1 MEKKKRQLLEHTFQ
15 TFMEVGM
22 GNLNYDILTDITSKD
37 FVGFGTAIDE
47 KLFGLAA
54 VQKLIQ
60 RQIEQGKGLEIS
72 FETDTLDI
80 HFSQDENTAIY
91 TNDVVIQIVTGSDTI
106 EMYVRVSMVL
116 EYMEDKWKVVHFHTS
131 KPEQVQSEKD
141 TWGLETWKE
150 RAEMLEKEVA
160 ERTEDLVLK
169 NRELEI
175 EAALERVRTR
185 ALAMNSSEELPEVA
199 LELRK
204 QMGILGQL
212 DLEVCVIHLYE
223 EDENYFESWGAM
235 RAPGEEGKIFQGL
248 AKFPNSGIAIVDEM
262 MAHYH
267 AGDKDYI
274 LINEGE
280 KAQEWF
286 QVLKKYAPEIYRV
299 LSKTFELTPKDQLKA
314 YWAMADF
321 EGGSLGMVTYAI
333 PDPDALKLLRQSANV
348 FQLAHRRYRD
358 LQKAEAQAREARIE
372 AALERTRTKSMLMKH
387 SDELNEISK
396 VFHEQLLD
404 LGIDSEFSFVWLPD
418 EEKVEHLFWATW
430 QNKKNGK
437 AEIHSKSIAYP
448 MDLSEPTTLTCLAD
462 WKSGVSIH
470 EHFVP
475 PAEIKNFFVSWEEL
489 LRGSEKLRSQNFP
502 DGIYYTEAF
511 MKYGCFG
518 IDIRRPLSEK
528 EKTILNRFAIEF
540 ERAYTR
546 FLDLQ
551 KAEEQTKEAQI
562 EAALERVRAQTM
574 AMHNSEDVGKCIVKM
589 FGELTSLGVH
599 EGTRFGIGILNH
611 DNENNQLWTA
621 KKEEEEVK
629 IHIGHLDMT
638 SHPLLKSA
646 RKAWKDQIPLHKYIL
661 EGEDLQNYYK
671 MLNKAP
677 DYKIK
682 IPLALLPEKE
692 FHYGFI
698 FEHGFFY
705 AFSPKEFGPDLIA
718 IIHRFSTQFSQT
730 YRRYL
735 DLVKAE
741 AQAREAQIEA
751 ALERVRSRTMG
762 MQHSVELPEV
772 ANLMFLEIQSLGIPA
787 WSCGY
792 CILLEDR
799 RSSTCIM
806 SSEGT
811 LQKPFL
817 LPHHGE
823 DSFEEWDKFVQG
835 KDSFFVQ
842 ELGGESLQS
851 HYRFMK
857 SLPQLT
863 PVFQDLENA
872 GLSLPTYQINH
883 LCKFGQGF
891 LLFITYEKVPE
902 THNIFKRFTKVF
914 DQTYTRFLDL
924 QKAEAQA
931 REAKIEAALER
942 VRSHSMGMQNSGDF
956 GNVTTEM
963 FNQLRNFGADL
974 FATGIVF
981 CDKHEGHV
989 EQWHSIP
996 GGGMLSPMIVPIDLD
1011 YIHQYRYDQW
1021 KAGKEL
1027 FSVEIPE
1034 DFIEQHFED
1043 IFKLPSAQITL
1054 KDLESRNAPMPKTPP
1069 WEIDYGASFKN
1080 GYILISSLRHF
1091 ENTDILP
1098 RFAKVFEQAYTR
1110 FLDLQ
1115 VAEAQAREAQ
1125 IEAALE
1131 RVRSRTLAMQNSDE
1145 LAETAVV
1152 VFKQLIDLGIEP
1164 NRLYFGIITDN
1175 SGDIEFW
1182 ATDEDGSKISSKFT
1196 GNKNNNPSLRKMYDA
1211 WLAKEKTLTLD
1222 MRGAELEEYFNYL
1235 GNELHVPFRKGLL
1248 QKRRVQTMSFFS
1260 KGFIGMASPDEQPGE
1275 SMEILE
1281 RFAHAFN
1288 LTFTRFNDLKVAEA
1302 NALQA
1307 EQDLIAIKEAKQKAE
1322 RALTELKSAQ
1332 AQLIQAEK
1340 MASLGEL
1347 TAGIAHEIQNPLNFV
1362 NNFSEVS
1369 TELIDEVEE
1378 ERNKKREERDEAL
1391 VSELMADL
1399 KENLKKINFHGKR
1412 AGEIVKGMLQH
1423 SRAST
1428 GEKELTDLNVLADEY
1443 LRLAYHGLRAKDKNF
1458 NAHIESDFEADL
1470 PKMKVVAQDIG
1481 RVLLNLITNAF
1492 YAVNE
1497 KKKKGETNY
1506 EPKVSV
1512 STKKEGNK
1520 ILIRVKDNG
1529 DGIPEALK
1537 EKIFQP
1543 FFTTKPTGS
1552 GTGLGLSLSYD
1563 IAKAHGGELK
1573 VESRPAEKNDKNI
1586 KETVFSLCLPLE
1598 N

>member
-1 MEKKKRQLLEHTFQ
+1 MLGLPSVKPFFQ
-15 TFMEVGM
+15 
-22 GNLNYDILTDITSKD
+22 DILD
-37 FVGFGTAIDE
+37 A
-47 KLFGLAA
+47 GL
-54 VQKLIQ
+54 V
-60 RQIEQGKGLEIS
+60 
-72 FETDTLDI
+72 F
-80 HFSQDENTAIY
+80 
-91 TNDVVIQIVTGSDTI
+91 
-106 EMYVRVSMVL
+106 
-116 EYMEDKWKVVHFHTS
+116 
-131 KPEQVQSEKD
+131 PE
-141 TWGLETWKE
+141 W
-150 RAEMLEKEVA
+150 
-160 ERTEDLVLK
+160 
-169 NRELEI
+169 
-175 EAALERVRTR
+175 
-185 ALAMNSSEELPEVA
+185 
-199 LELRK
+199 
-204 QMGILGQL
+204 
-212 DLEVCVIHLYE
+212 
-223 EDENYFESWGAM
+223 
-235 RAPGEEGKIFQGL
+235 
-248 AKFPNSGIAIVDEM
+248 
-262 MAHYH
+262 
-267 AGDKDYI
+267 
-274 LINEGE
+274 
-280 KAQEWF
+280 QEWNAAYF
-286 QVLKKYAPEIYRV
+286 SHGYLLVITLEPYKDREILK
-299 LSKTFELTPKDQLKA
+299 
-314 YWAMADF
+314 
-321 EGGSLGMVTYAI
+321 
-333 PDPDALKLLRQSANV
+333 
-348 FQLAHRRYRD
+348 
-358 LQKAEAQAREARIE
+358 
-372 AALERTRTKSMLMKH
+372 
-387 SDELNEISK
+387 
-396 VFHEQLLD
+396 
-404 LGIDSEFSFVWLPD
+404 
-418 EEKVEHLFWATW
+418 
-430 QNKKNGK
+430 
-437 AEIHSKSIAYP
+437 
-448 MDLSEPTTLTCLAD
+448 
-462 WKSGVSIH
+462 
-470 EHFVP
+470 
-475 PAEIKNFFVSWEEL
+475 
-489 LRGSEKLRSQNFP
+489 
-502 DGIYYTEAF
+502 
-511 MKYGCFG
+511 
-518 IDIRRPLSEK
+518 
-528 EKTILNRFAIEF
+528 RFASVF
-540 ERAYTR
+540 EQAYTR

-551 KAEEQTKEAQI
+551 KAEKQAREAQI

-574 AMHNSEDVGKCIVKM
+574 AMHNSDDVGKCIVKM
-589 FGELTSLGVH
+589 FGELTALGVH

-621 KKEEEEVK
+621 RRDGEEVK
-629 IHIGHLDMT
+629 MHVGNLEMT
-638 SHPLLKSA
+638 SHPLLISA
-646 RKAWKDQIPLHKYIL
+646 RKAWKDQIALHTYIL
-661 EGEDLQNYYK
+661 EGEDLLNYYS

-677 DYKIK
+677 DYKIQ
-682 IPLALLPEKE
+682 IPLDRLPEKE

-698 FEHGFFY
+698 LEHGFFY
-705 AFSPKEFGPDLIA
+705 AFSPKEFEPDLIA
-718 IIHRFSTQFSQT
+718 IIHRFSSQFSQT

-751 ALERVRSRTMG
+751 ALERVRAQTMAMHTTDELQKVVLVIVEKLLDLGVILDANGITLCTYFPNSKDVQHWIASPDFSHVGKYLLPYFDHIIFSEAWNSKVSGDTYFSKEYSVEDKNSFFEYAFEHSDYKNFPEEVKQWIFQNDKHILSFAWQNNSAILSPSNTGVVPNESEKEILIRFSKVFEQAYVRFLDLQKAEAQAREAQIMASMERVRAATMAMHRSDELSLVLSKLFEQFDVLGIHPSHAVLTLINQEKNTLSFRTTGKRGHHVMGEQEVDLNIVDAWVDTKEKWKKSEPNAVNVNEYPVDILPEVWEVYKDILNSMPKKARPEIKDFPNGLFITEGYCKFGYIGFAHHRKPTEEEKDIVRRIAIEFGGLYQRFLDLKKSEAQAREAKIEAALERVRSRTMG
-762 MQHSVELPEV
+762 MQHSDELPEV
-772 ANLMFLEIQSLGIPA
+772 ANLLFLEIQSLGIPA

-792 CILLEDR
+792 CILLEDQ

-811 LQKPFL
+811 LQKPFI

-823 DSFEEWDKFVQG
+823 VSFEEWDKFVQG

-851 HYRFMK
+851 HYSFMK
-857 SLPQLT
+857 SLPQLI
-863 PVFQDLENA
+863 PVFQDLEDA
-872 GLSLPTYQINH
+872 GLSLPSYQINH

-902 THNIFKRFTKVF
+902 THSVFRRFTKVF

-1043 IFKLPSAQITL
+1043 IFKLPSAQITM

-1115 VAEAQAREAQ
+1115 IAEAQAREAQ

-1196 GNKNNNPSLRKMYDA
+1196 GNKNDNSSLQKMYDA
-1211 WLAKEKTLTLD
+1211 WLAKEKSLTID
-1222 MRGAELEEYFNYL
+1222 MQGKELEEYFNYL
-1235 GNELHVPFRKGLL
+1235 GNELHVPFREGLL

-1260 KGFIGMASPDEQPGE
+1260 KGFIGMASPDEQAKE
-1275 SMEILE
+1275 SLEILE
-1281 RFAHAFN
+1281 RFAQAFN

-1302 NALQA
+1302 SARQA
-1307 EQDLIAIKEAKQKAE
+1307 EKDLIAIKEAKQKAE
-1322 RALTELKSAQ
+1322 MALAELKSAQ

-1362 NNFSEVS
+1362 NNFAEVS

-1378 ERNKKREERDEAL
+1378 ERQKKQEERDEEL
-1391 VSELMADL
+1391 VSDLMVDL
-1399 KENLKKINFHGKR
+1399 KENLKKINH
-1412 AGEIVKGMLQH
+1412 
-1423 SRAST
+1423 
-1428 GEKELTDLNVLADEY
+1428 
-1443 LRLAYHGLRAKDKNF
+1443 
-1458 NAHIESDFEADL
+1458 
-1470 PKMKVVAQDIG
+1470 
-1481 RVLLNLITNAF
+1481 
-1492 YAVNE
+1492 
-1497 KKKKGETNY
+1497 
-1506 EPKVSV
+1506 
-1512 STKKEGNK
+1512 
-1520 ILIRVKDNG
+1520 
-1529 DGIPEALK
+1529 
-1537 EKIFQP
+1537 
-1543 FFTTKPTGS
+1543 
-1552 GTGLGLSLSYD
+1552 
-1563 IAKAHGGELK
+1563 
-1573 VESRPAEKNDKNI
+1573 
-1586 KETVFSLCLPLE
+1586 
-1598 N
+1598 